1 MLPDIDFNWHCLIN
15 NYISIPKNVI
25 NLCIYY
31 ILNPLL
37 RNLNPDFTWKSCI
50 FGSVKLTKNADPDKY
65 RYIGYGMGFDF
76 RSKSS
81 FTDGRM
87 GIIAITFGADRSSS
101 VHIDN
106 KNKDILILGERPM

>member
-1 MLPDIDFNWHCLIN
+1 
-15 NYISIPKNVI
+15 
-25 NLCIYY
+25 
-31 ILNPLL
+31 
-37 RNLNPDFTWKSCI
+37 
-50 FGSVKLTKNADPDKY
+50 
-65 RYIGYGMGFDF
+65 MGFDF